1 MVEVIGD
8 IWDYHGKGILA
19 ITTNGYVSKD
29 GRAMPGQGVARQAAE
44 RFPQLLR
51 ELGEAIRTGG
61 NHVFELAHGLVSF
74 PVEDSPWSLPDQRL
88 IRRSAGEL
96 RELADLKGWPLIVV
110 PRPGCGGGGLE
121 WREVATILKD
131 LFDDRFH
138 VIHAASPGSSG
149 RRTPKGSSRNSN
161 HDQNPPL

>member
-1 MVEVIGD
+1 MLELHGD
-8 IWDYHGKGILA
+8 IWDYLGKGIIA
-19 ITTNGYVSKD
+19 ITTNGYVNKD
-29 GRAMPGQGVARQAAE
+29 GRAMLGQGVARQAAE

-88 IRRSAGEL
+88 IRRSACEL
-96 RELADLKGWPLIVV
+96 RELADCRGWSLIVV
-110 PRPGCGGGGLE
+110 PRPGCGGGGLD
-121 WREVATILKD
+121 WREVAPILKD

-138 VIHAASPGSSG
+138 VIQAASPGRAG
-149 RRTPKGSSRNSN
+149 RRLSEA
-161 HDQNPPL
+161 PPRS